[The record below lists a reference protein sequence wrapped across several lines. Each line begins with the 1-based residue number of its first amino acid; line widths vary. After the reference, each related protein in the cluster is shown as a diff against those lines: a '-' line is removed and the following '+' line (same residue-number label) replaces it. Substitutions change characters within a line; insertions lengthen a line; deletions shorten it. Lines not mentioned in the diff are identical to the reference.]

1 MPRVRWIPALLAAL
15 SLLAM
20 MSAACGDDDDDDDD
34 GEVEPPEP
42 TEIETE
48 EAPQPATEITIIVL
62 DLGGPAGPPADNG
75 IGRFDQ
81 EELLVVAGAEIAV
94 TVDNQDAAIFHN
106 FAVYPDEASA
116 PQPGAP
122 ASEFEQALAGSE
134 LEQGPVTQQVTFTAP
149 AAGETLFFQCDAHQT
164 WMVGTIRA
172 Q

>member
-1 MPRVRWIPALLAAL
+1 MPRALWIPAPLAAL

-20 MSAACGDDDDDDDD
+20 MSVACGDDDDD
-34 GEVEPPEP
+34 GEVEAPVP

-48 EAPQPATEITIIVL
+48 EAPQPATEITIVVL

-94 TVDNQDAAIFHN
+94 TVDNQDTEIFHN

-116 PQPGAP
+116 PEPGAP
-122 ASEFEQALAGSE
+122 ASEFEGALAGSE
-134 LEQGPVTQQVTFTAP
+134 LEQGPVTQEVRFTAP
-149 AAGETLFFQCDAHQT
+149 AAGETLYFQCDAHQT